1 MSYASRDQFL
11 GRTLDD
17 RYRVRSRIARGG
29 MGMVYL
35 ADDLRLGR
43 KVAVKIMHPHLVDDD
58 TFVRRFEKEAHAAAR
73 LNDQN
78 VVNVFDQGFDGEA
91 PYLVMEYVPGITLR
105 QLLKQQKRLTADQA
119 IEISEAVLSGLSA
132 AHQAGFIHRD
142 VKPENVFLADDGGI
156 KIGDFG
162 LARSASANT
171 TTGQAL
177 LGTIAYL
184 SPELVT
190 RGVADARSDVYAF
203 GIMLYEMLTGV
214 QPYRGEQ
221 AVQIAYMHA
230 HEDVPA
236 PSQVSSEST
245 PELDELVRWT
255 TARDP
260 EKRPRDATV
269 TLTRMRHLLG
279 TGLAA
284 ATRELPQEDHTMVLD
299 SGDTAATTMLR
310 EPESTRIARAQSKP
324 PTPPRLPATPL
335 GQLQSVTEKRRSRG
349 RIVAVIIVFLA
360 LIIGGTGWWFGQG
373 PGAKVKIPDVA
384 AQEFDA
390 AASTLADLGLTVQPT
405 ECHSL
410 DVPEGQAVSTA
421 PESGSRVE
429 PESEVELCRSLGPE
443 LLDVPQIVGLEQS
456 EAEKAIVDAGFTFG
470 DVTDTQF
477 SEEAEG
483 IILAAV
489 DENGDALN
497 EQYPEQ
503 GTVDVVVSAGTVPAV
518 SGLSQ
523 DDATTALADVDL
535 TVDSSG
541 NIESYS
547 DDVSE
552 GLVIG
557 LTESDGPI
565 RPGDAV
571 SLNVSLGPELFQVP
585 DVVGKRMKEAVQILN
600 DAGFETKTDVP
611 DLLQNAV
618 RVSETDP
625 EAGTEAEKGTVVTLG
640 FEL

>member
-260 EKRPRDATV
+260 GKAPARRHRHFNPNAPPPRHRLGGRDA
-269 TLTRMRHLLG
+269 
-279 TGLAA
+279 
-284 ATRELPQEDHTMVLD
+284 
-299 SGDTAATTMLR
+299 
-310 EPESTRIARAQSKP
+310 
-324 PTPPRLPATPL
+324 
-335 GQLQSVTEKRRSRG
+335 
-349 RIVAVIIVFLA
+349 
-360 LIIGGTGWWFGQG
+360 
-373 PGAKVKIPDVA
+373 
-384 AQEFDA
+384 
-390 AASTLADLGLTVQPT
+390 
-405 ECHSL
+405 
-410 DVPEGQAVSTA
+410 
-421 PESGSRVE
+421 
-429 PESEVELCRSLGPE
+429 
-443 LLDVPQIVGLEQS
+443 
-456 EAEKAIVDAGFTFG
+456 
-470 DVTDTQF
+470 
-477 SEEAEG
+477 
-483 IILAAV
+483 
-489 DENGDALN
+489 
-497 EQYPEQ
+497 
-503 GTVDVVVSAGTVPAV
+503 
-518 SGLSQ
+518 
-523 DDATTALADVDL
+523 
-535 TVDSSG
+535 
-541 NIESYS
+541 
-547 DDVSE
+547 
-552 GLVIG
+552 
-557 LTESDGPI
+557 
-565 RPGDAV
+565 
-571 SLNVSLGPELFQVP
+571 
-585 DVVGKRMKEAVQILN
+585 
-600 DAGFETKTDVP
+600 
-611 DLLQNAV
+611 
-618 RVSETDP
+618 
-625 EAGTEAEKGTVVTLG
+625 
-640 FEL
+640 